1 MSQIKAGI
9 VLSYVSIFIINLAG
23 LITTPIIVETLG
35 VDDYG
40 VYLIILSFV
49 AYIGLVDLGITTTIN
64 RFVAKYRAEGSKI
77 KEGKFLSNILN
88 IVILVIFLIVVLG
101 FLLENNIN
109 YFIGSNIFDLDYLKK
124 VIWILIAT
132 LILNVITGFI
142 NGYIAAYEKFIFIKT
157 LTIIKAISRL
167 LLLLFIFSNKGD
179 IFFLVILDFFIA
191 IFVAFTSFIY
201 FLKIKESKIYFFSY
215 DSSMINDVF
224 NYSVWAFIFS
234 LISQIQWQ
242 SGQILIGYKL
252 DSASVGI
259 YGIGIVLGTYYG
271 AFSVA
276 ISGIFVSRT
285 TYKVYQNNNNK
296 ELTDYM
302 IQVGHLCAIVMM
314 LILVNF
320 ISIGED
326 FIKLWVGEEFQPA
339 WTIALMI
346 MLIYTVPL
354 VQGIANQVLEAKK
367 LFKFKSKVYLFCLV
381 SGSCLGFFLIDYYDI
396 YGMIIGIAIGWSTAI
411 TIMTIYYHK
420 KLKLDMIKLFNS
432 MSGLLIVSI
441 FVSIFGYSLN
451 FIESSISWIAISIK
465 ASVISVVYVLFI
477 YKYVLLTNEKS
488 LVHKVLSYIK
498 L

>member
-23 LITTPIIVETLG
+23 LITTPVIIKTLG
-35 VDDYG
+35 VDYYG

-49 AYIGLVDLGITTTIN
+49 AYIGLMDLGVTTTIN

-77 KEGKFLSNILN
+77 EEGKFLSNILN
-88 IVILVIFLIVVLG
+88 IIFLVIFLIVILG

-109 YFIGSNIFDLDYLKK
+109 YFVDSNIFELDYLKK
-124 VIWILIAT
+124 IIWILIAS
-132 LILNVITGFI
+132 LILNVITSFI
-142 NGYIAAYEKFIFIKT
+142 NGYVAAYEKFIFIKT

-167 LLLLFIFSNKGD
+167 LLLLFVFSNEGD

-191 IFVAFTSFIY
+191 IFITVASLIY
-201 FLKIKESKIYFFSY
+201 FLKIKESKICIFSH
-215 DSSMINDVF
+215 DNSMINEIF

-242 SGQILIGYKL
+242 SGQILIGNKL
-252 DSASVGI
+252 DSASVAI
-259 YGIGIVLGTYYG
+259 YGVGIVLGTYYG

-276 ISGIFVSRT
+276 ISSVFVSRT
-285 TYKVYQNNNNK
+285 TYKVYQNNNSK

-302 IQVGHLCAIVMM
+302 IQVGHMCAIVMM

-320 ISIGED
+320 ISIGKD
-326 FIKLWVGEEFQPA
+326 FIRLWVGEEFKPA
-339 WTIALMI
+339 WIIALTI

-354 VQGIANQVLEAKK
+354 IQGIANQVLEAKK
-367 LFKFKSKVYLFCLV
+367 LFKFKSKVYLVCLV
-381 SGSCLGFFLIDYYDI
+381 LGSCLGFFLIDYYNI

-411 TIMTIYYHK
+411 AIMTVYCHN
-420 KLKLDMIKLFNS
+420 KLKLNMIKLFNS
-432 MSGLLIVSI
+432 VFGLLMVSI

-451 FIESSISWIAISIK
+451 LIESNISWIAISIK
-465 ASVISVVYVLFI
+465 TSIISVVYLLFV
-477 YKYVLLTNEKS
+477 YKYVLRTNEKFLIS
-488 LVHKVLSYIK
+488 K
-498 L
+498 LIGRKNV